1 MGWYDNGHMG
11 AGGWIVMIL
20 AVSLFWAALIFGGIM
35 FFRSIDGRG
44 GRERARSDERGRR
57 DPVDILD
64 ERLARGDLEIE
75 EYEARKAV
83 LRGAKR

>member
-20 AVSLFWAALIFGGIM
+20 AVSLFWAALIFAGVT

-44 GRERARSDERGRR
+44 GRERVRTNDPGRR

-64 ERLARGDLEIE
+64 ERLARGELEID
-75 EYEARKAV
+75 EYEARKTA
-83 LRGAKR
+83 LRGSRR